1 MSTVIKLVCAT
12 RASAAAFAT
21 DTALGRCL
29 PLYRWPFVQ
38 LRLFPSNTAGL
49 AALYNS
55 VLRECETDPAIVV
68 FVHDDV
74 HLLDFFWPER
84 IVAGL
89 AAFDLIGVAG
99 NRRRL
104 PRQPGWLFV
113 DAQQTRDAAEHLSG
127 VVAHGTAWPPSSIDY
142 YGPPGVEVRIID
154 GVLMAAHS
162 ETLRARGLTFDTSFD
177 FHFYDVDFCR
187 QAEAANLRMGTW
199 PIQLMHES
207 VGDFRT
213 PAWHSAYAQYL
224 AKWRA

>member
-21 DTALGRCL
+21 ETALGRCL
-29 PLYRWPFVQ
+29 HLYRWPFIQ
-38 LRLFPSNTAGL
+38 LRLFPSNGAGL
-49 AALYNS
+49 STVYNS
-55 VLRECETDPAIVV
+55 VLRECESDPSIVV
-68 FVHDDV
+68 FLHDDV

-89 AAFDLIGVAG
+89 EAFDIIGVAG

-113 DAQQTRDAAEHLSG
+113 DAHQTRDAAEHLSG
-127 VVAHGTAWPPSSIDY
+127 VVSHGKAWPPAAIDY
-142 YGPPGVEVRIID
+142 YGPPGVEVKILD
-154 GVLMAAHS
+154 GLLMAAHS
-162 ETLRARGLTFDTSFD
+162 ETLRSQRITFDEAFD

-187 QAEAANLRMGTW
+187 QAERRKLCMGTW
-199 PIQLMHES
+199 PIQVMHES

-213 PAWHSAYAQYL
+213 PAWHLAYEKYL

>member
-1 MSTVIKLVCAT
+1 MIKIVCAT
-12 RASAAAFAT
+12 RLTAAEFAT
-21 DTALGRCL
+21 ETALGRCL
-29 PLYRWPFVQ
+29 PLYRWPFVE

-49 AALYNS
+49 AAVYNS
-55 VLRECETDPAIVV
+55 ALRECDTDPCIVV
-68 FVHDDV
+68 FLHDDV

-89 AAFDLIGVAG
+89 NAFDIIGIAG

-113 DAQQTRDAAEHLSG
+113 DADQTRDAAENLSG
-127 VVAHGTAWPPSSIDY
+127 VVSHGKTWPPTAIDY
-142 YGPPGVEVRIID
+142 YGPPGVEVKIID
-154 GVLMAAHS
+154 GLLMAAHS
-162 ETLRARGLTFDTSFD
+162 ETLRSRRISFDESFD

-187 QAEAANLRMGTW
+187 QAEGARLRMGTW
-199 PIQLMHES
+199 PIQVMHES

-213 PAWHSAYAQYL
+213 PAWHLAYEKYL